1 MKGQHLDL
9 RGDVC
14 PLTFVRVRLWLEEA
28 PIGTS
33 ATVDVDYEPATRSI
47 ARSLRILGQEY
58 LGCETLPDGAWRLRL
73 KKVVPDPTEHLHAT
87 KERSLDG

>member
-73 KKVVPDPTEHLHAT
+73 KKVVPDPTERLHAT
-87 KERSLDG
+87 EERSLDG

>member
-1 MKGQHLDL
+1 MERRYLDL
-9 RGDVC
+9 RGEVC

-28 PIGTS
+28 PIGAS
-33 ATVDVDYEPATRSI
+33 VAVDVDYEPATRSI